1 MADVPVGQTPI
12 GVALVNGGTRA
23 VVADTDIEKTQQSG
37 NLAVVN
43 VAAAMARKPA
53 LLGYIPSGVFP
64 REFGIVPGGR
74 FLIAS
79 DNGSTQLQVVDVSK
93 LP

>member
-1 MADVPVGQTPI
+1 
-12 GVALVNGGTRA
+12 
-23 VVADTDIEKTQQSG
+23 
-37 NLAVVN
+37 
-43 VAAAMARKPA
+43 
-53 LLGYIPSGVFP
+53 
-64 REFGIVPGGR
+64 VPGGR